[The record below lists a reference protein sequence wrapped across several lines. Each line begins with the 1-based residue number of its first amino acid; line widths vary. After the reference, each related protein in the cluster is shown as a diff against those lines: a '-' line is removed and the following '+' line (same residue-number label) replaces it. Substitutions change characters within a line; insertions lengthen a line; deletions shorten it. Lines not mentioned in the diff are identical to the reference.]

1 MDHVTEKRSYWVEFN
16 RFAYHYAGR
25 WHPACRMKL
34 KVEAFSPREAL
45 RLAKARYRRADKFR
59 VTESS

>member
-1 MDHVTEKRSYWVEFN
+1 MDQVTQKRSYCVEFT

-25 WHPACRMKL
+25 WHPARRMSL
-34 KVEAFSPREAL
+34 KVQAVSPREAL
-45 RLAKARYRRADKFR
+45 RLAKARYRRADQFR

>member
-1 MDHVTEKRSYWVEFN
+1 MDQLTEKRSYSVEFT

-25 WHPACRMKL
+25 WHPACRMTW
-34 KVEAFSPREAL
+34 KVQAVSPREAL

-59 VTESS
+59 VTESG